1 MSYKTFNQQM
11 ESSRILIWNAADDT
25 EIQPRLENYG
35 YTTEKF
41 DQGKALWQ
49 QTDQAGKQQEKEQ
62 NEQTAATDTFNEA
75 RQKAEDDLKRT
86 KKIAR
91 VAFDGNKAAFNSLN
105 LAEINITRFEDWL
118 SDAEKFYSN
127 LIGNPQL
134 LATMQTYGFTE
145 ESLNAQQQEVD
156 NLKGLQQT
164 QQREM
169 GEAQQATKD
178 KWENF
183 NQLKKWC
190 DHLSELAKIEFDED
204 AQILEKLGI
213 LVRS

>member
-1 MSYKTFNQQM
+1 MSYKTFNEQL
-11 ESSRILIWNAADDT
+11 EFCRILIWNAADDT

-49 QTDQAGKQQEKEQ
+49 QTDQAGKQQAKEQ
-62 NEQTAATDTFNEA
+62 NEQTAATDAFNEA
-75 RQKAEDDLKRT
+75 REKAEDDLKRA

-91 VAFDGNKAAFNSLN
+91 IAFDGDKQAFNALN
-105 LAEINITRFEDWL
+105 LNEINITRFEDWL
-118 SDAEKFYSN
+118 NDAEKFYAN
-127 LIGNPQL
+127 LLSNPQW
-134 LATMQTYGFTE
+134 AETMQTYSYTSE
-145 ESLNAQQQEVD
+145 ALIAQQEEVGS
-156 NLKGLQQT
+156 LKSLQQT

-178 KWENF
+178 KWMYYS
-183 NQLKKWC
+183 QLKKWC
-190 DHLSELAKIEFDED
+190 YQLTELAKIEFEDD
-204 AQILEKLGI
+204 AQLLEKLGI